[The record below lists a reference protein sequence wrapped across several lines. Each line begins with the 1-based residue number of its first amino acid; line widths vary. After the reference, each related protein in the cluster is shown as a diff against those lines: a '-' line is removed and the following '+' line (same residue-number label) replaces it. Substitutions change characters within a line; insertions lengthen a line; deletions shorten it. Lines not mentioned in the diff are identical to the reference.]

1 MGKNKL
7 IYGGVSKSN
16 ATGVIFEWI
25 SESTACETCK
35 SLNGTRYN
43 SIEDIPDRPHPNCKC
58 YVKDVHI
65 GSEDYEVLQREIDK
79 LHGDLSSL
87 RDQILTSMNEEE
99 SDIQNSAIQD
109 LLDEVYVFE
118 YDLDEVSSDIEQ
130 VSEEDSTGNF
140 EKFNVKINEI
150 KNNLQVLKQKII
162 EKINGL
168 KKEVCDCMVLIKE
181 LENVLIEAYDL
192 NNKIDYEISDIN
204 QIASQYNDSKS
215 DVITGIINDVLSLAA
230 PLITLSQSLSIF
242 ITNYERMK
250 EVNVINADKYYHA
263 KANCEAAQLG
273 LTGSMVAQSISELR
287 ELTDSFR
294 NIYEKKHELEV
305 SLQDILGDLKA
316 NIQGRELGR
325 KYPTKEPKDILK
337 DRIPNG
343 LDKKYW

>member
-79 LHGDLSSL
+79 LYGDLSSL

-150 KNNLQVLKQKII
+150 KNNLQVSSVIVDQLPIQ
-162 EKINGL
+162 INGL
-168 KKEVCDCMVLIKE
+168 KLCIENSNMPNIKS
-181 LENVLIEAYDL
+181 I
-192 NNKIDYEISDIN
+192 
-204 QIASQYNDSKS
+204 IA
-215 DVITGIINDVLSLAA
+215 VPCIC
-230 PLITLSQSLSIF
+230 
-242 ITNYERMK
+242 
-250 EVNVINADKYYHA
+250 H
-263 KANCEAAQLG
+263 
-273 LTGSMVAQSISELR
+273 LTS
-287 ELTDSFR
+287 
-294 NIYEKKHELEV
+294 
-305 SLQDILGDLKA
+305 
-316 NIQGRELGR
+316 
-325 KYPTKEPKDILK
+325 
-337 DRIPNG
+337 
-343 LDKKYW
+343 